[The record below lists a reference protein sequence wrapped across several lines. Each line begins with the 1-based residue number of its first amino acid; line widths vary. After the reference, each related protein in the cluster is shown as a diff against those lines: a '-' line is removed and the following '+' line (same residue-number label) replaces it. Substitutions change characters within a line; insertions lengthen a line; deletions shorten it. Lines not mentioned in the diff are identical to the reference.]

1 MINSIRRFF
10 LICSGATV
18 DILERPECKT
28 ELSRYAMMGAFVAL
42 TAAFAALS
50 GGFAL
55 YTGFKKLPLAIPV
68 GLLWG
73 AFIFTLDRFIVSS
86 IRKKA
91 VDADSSLSHKT
102 RIKLGE
108 IMTALPRLI
117 LAGFI
122 AVTVAV
128 PLEMKYFEPEIEAQ
142 IAKTDL
148 EADKAAAA
156 LAEQGELELPKLEK
170 ELQDMDANEQAL
182 RDRRDLLR
190 EQRRDEVSGVKG
202 PGSTGIPGIG
212 PEARQRKVEYDQA
225 QQDFETALSLN
236 LEPRAKAKAR
246 VEELRKKLDA
256 RIGGTRATMREGN
269 GFLARFKALRKLAE
283 DQSIENV
290 SLFLIILLTL
300 IETTPVL
307 IKLFAKRGPYDE
319 LLDAV
324 EHKVNIAQQVEVSNF
339 NSDTNMDLEL
349 YRMRVEARRQLE
361 SQLIRDTLSSER
373 IEDLAA
379 QDIEKAQSEIAKA
392 TIGDWKWKQMHTVE
406 HTT

>member
-1 MINSIRRFF
+1 MTNSIRRFF
-10 LICSGATV
+10 LTCSGATV
-18 DILERPECKT
+18 DLLERPECKT
-28 ELSRYAMMGAFVAL
+28 ELSRYAMMGAFVAM

-55 YTGFKKLPLAIPV
+55 YTGFKRLTLAIPV

-73 AFIFTLDRFIVSS
+73 GFIFTLDRFIISS

-91 VDADSSLSHKT
+91 IDPDSSLGQKT
-102 RIKLGE
+102 WIKLGE
-108 IMTALPRLI
+108 ITTALPRLI
-117 LAGFI
+117 LAAFI

-142 IAKTDL
+142 IAKTNL
-148 EADKAAAA
+148 EADKATADQAA
-156 LAEQGELELPKLEK
+156 QGELELPKLEK
-170 ELQDMDANEQAL
+170 ELKDMDDSEQAL
-182 RDRRDLLR
+182 RERRDLLR
-190 EQRRDEVSGVKG
+190 EQRRNEVDGVKG

-225 QQDFETALSLN
+225 QQDFETALAQN
-236 LEPRAKAKAR
+236 VEPRAKAKVR
-246 VEELRKKLDA
+246 VEELRKRLDE
-256 RIGGTRATMREGN
+256 RIGGTRATMREGD
-269 GFLARFKALRKLAE
+269 GFLARFRALRKLAE

-307 IKLFAKRGPYDE
+307 IKLFAKRGPYDD

-324 EHKVNIAQQVEVSNF
+324 EHKVHIAQQVEVSNF
-339 NSDTNMDLEL
+339 NSDTNIDLEL
-349 YRMRVEARRQLE
+349 YRMKAEARRQLE

-379 QDIEKAQSEIAKA
+379 QDIENAQSEIAKA
-392 TIGDWKWKQMHTVE
+392 TIGDWKWKQMKTVE